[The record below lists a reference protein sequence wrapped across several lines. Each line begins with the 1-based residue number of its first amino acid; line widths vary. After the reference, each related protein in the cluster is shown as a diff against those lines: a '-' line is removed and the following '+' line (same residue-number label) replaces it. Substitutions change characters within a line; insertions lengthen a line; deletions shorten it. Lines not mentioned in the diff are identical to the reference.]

1 MTTNY
6 TRFKADL
13 KIIDVD
19 KFEIKL
25 TFESLSGHSGPIR
38 VTLLGAALFQ
48 DKYLIISHFRQNLNF
63 LEFQPTIKLGPLFTH
78 QTNRLRCLLLCQ
90 DL

>member
-1 MTTNY
+1 MTTNK

-19 KFEIKL
+19 KFKIKL

-48 DKYLIISHFRQNLNF
+48 DKYLIISHFRQNLNS
-63 LEFQPTIKLGPLFTH
+63 LQFQPTIKLGPLFTS
-78 QTNRLRCLLLCQ
+78 
-90 DL
+90 DKPD